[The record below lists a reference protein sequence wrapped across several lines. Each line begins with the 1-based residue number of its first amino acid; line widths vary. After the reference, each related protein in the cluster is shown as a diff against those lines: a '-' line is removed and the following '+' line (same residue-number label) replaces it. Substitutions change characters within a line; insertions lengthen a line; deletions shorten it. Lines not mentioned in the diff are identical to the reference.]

1 MGGIKLMKNKTAIHP
16 EDSFSVKVVN
26 ETEYGVWVECSRCGT
41 NTFIEYNNILPVRCS
56 YCEVFYEDVRFG
68 DSGSVYIY
76 NEIDEVNEW
85 HVAGILCDME
95 MNEKYIPV
103 YCDH

>member
-1 MGGIKLMKNKTAIHP
+1 MTVKEVYKNLELLIANGHGDLELI
-16 EDSFSVKVVN
+16 
-26 ETEYGVWVECSRCGT
+26 
-41 NTFIEYNNILPVRCS
+41 
-56 YCEVFYEDVRFG
+56 YEDVRFG

>member
-56 YCEVFYEDVRFG
+56 YCEVLLYLENELHHTQVRRIIN
-68 DSGSVYIY
+68 DSKRSI
-76 NEIDEVNEW
+76 
-85 HVAGILCDME
+85 
-95 MNEKYIPV
+95 
-103 YCDH
+103 